1 MAKQRAI
8 KLNVNRTF
16 EEKTYP
22 VDANNM
28 KVGKDDDV
36 KFLPENVFSEVG
48 VSRFKFWKKAR
59 ALVIFVDGQTKALAF
74 SKATKAMQTLWT
86 KKEATEHTKKQVAK
100 ARLKMKPM
108 TWGQVILIALLLII
122 VIAMQAYS
130 LSQGRF

>member
-1 MAKQRAI
+1 MGKQRAI
-8 KLNVNRTF
+8 KLSVNKTF
-16 EEKTYP
+16 EEKTYSI
-22 VDANNM
+22 DANQM
-28 KVGKDDDV
+28 KVGKDDTV
-36 KFLPENVFSEVG
+36 RFLPENVFGEVG
-48 VSRFKFWKKAR
+48 ISRFKFWKKAR
-59 ALVIFVDGQTKALAF
+59 SLVIFVDGQTKALAF

-130 LSQGRF
+130 LSRGRF